1 MTPAAFVKQAILK
14 PARSTTTV
22 ALAVMVAIAAPTLI
36 GLAIEPFAQERGPYV
51 AYVPIIMGMAL
62 FLGWR
67 PAAIATLGSVIVA
80 NLLFHPV
87 RTFGLGEG
95 LIRTLLFCA
104 ASGISIVLGH
114 FVRHIVIELDA
125 TARREEFLAAELGHR
140 AKNHLALI
148 EALARQCRQSG
159 DSTDEF
165 FDKLL
170 PRIETLSRAQEL
182 LTRSGYR
189 ACDLRELVDDALKPF
204 EHHPGI
210 SIAGPMVLVPP
221 GQTTPLI
228 MAIHELGTNASKYGA
243 LTVPDGQVEIRWRV
257 EGDCV
262 EISWVERGGRVVKA
276 PQRRGLGSRLI
287 SRHPAFHAALLEFPP
302 EGARCT
308 ITLKIA
314 QAETRNPRETR
325 VGR

>member
-1 MTPAAFVKQAILK
+1 MA
-14 PARSTTTV
+14 V
-22 ALAVMVAIAAPTLI
+22 ALVVITAIALVVITAIAVPTLI
-36 GLAIEPFAQERGPYV
+36 GLAAEPLAHERGPYV
-51 AYVPIIMGMAL
+51 AYVPIIMGIAL

-67 PAAIATLGSVIVA
+67 PAAIVTLGSVIVA

-104 ASGISIVLGH
+104 ASAVSIILGH
-114 FVRHIVIELDA
+114 FVRHVVIELDA
-125 TARREEFLAAELGHR
+125 AARREEFLASELGHR

-159 DSTDEF
+159 DSTEEF

-182 LTRSGYR
+182 LTRGGYG
-189 ACDLRELVDDALKPF
+189 ACDLKGLVRDALKPF

-210 SIAGPMVLVPP
+210 SIAGPTVLVPP

-243 LTVPDGQVEIRWRV
+243 LTVPDGRVEIGWRV
-257 EGDCV
+257 EQDRV
-262 EISWVERGGRVVKA
+262 EISWIERGGQVVEA
-276 PQRRGLGSRLI
+276 PRRRGLGSRLI
-287 SRHPAFHAALLEFPP
+287 SRHPAFHAASLEFPP
-302 EGARCT
+302 EGVRCT

-314 QAETRNPRETR
+314 QEELRNPRETR
-325 VGR
+325 GDI